1 MARRLMYI
9 LPSVVLVLSAV
20 FPAWGYVAW
29 DSRVRFMEDLTKDFI
44 RLIPRS
50 MGKYIY
56 ENRYDF
62 FRGMTFMDRNIM
74 SSPKKLRDLEEIR
87 REAYA
92 RLMRD
97 IPYCVQ
103 AFKGGEIKLDT
114 SANNLAGR
122 LGMITYSII
131 LQKIPEFPDLAY
143 LERFYR
149 AMEEIVTEGIIDVWV
164 FYDGYGDYCSLGELM
179 ETLKIGDM
187 ATYKYIRDK
196 NYNANM
202 KEDMYSVF
210 RAPEQ
215 FTPHIVVTNRHVN
228 NIYSNMVNSVADTF
242 TYIWKDSGMDL
253 AHPSYAAPPGTIV
266 SRPSRRAILSGGSV
280 QKPSTKDSVVNRM
293 VEAREAVLEETLDDA
308 EQQRSEAAEAQDVA
322 D

>member
-1 MARRLMYI
+1 MARRLMCI
-9 LPSVVLVLSAV
+9 LPSVVLVLATV

-29 DSRVRFMEDLTKDFI
+29 DTRVRFMEDLTKDFI

-74 SSPKKLRDLEEIR
+74 SNPRKIIDMEEVR

-97 IPYCVQ
+97 VPYCVQ
-103 AFKGGEIKLDT
+103 AFKGGAIKLDT
-114 SANNLAGR
+114 HANNLAGR

-143 LERFYR
+143 LEKFNRT
-149 AMEEIVTEGIIDVWV
+149 MEELVSEGVLDVWV

-179 ETLKIGDM
+179 ETLKVGDM
-187 ATYKYIRDK
+187 ATYKHIRDRDF
-196 NYNANM
+196 NAKM
-202 KEDMYSVF
+202 KEDMYAVF

-215 FTPHIVVTNRHVN
+215 FTPHIILSNRQVN
-228 NIYSNMVNSVADTF
+228 NIYGNMVNSVADTL
-242 TYIWKDSGMDL
+242 TYIWKVSGMDL
-253 AHPSYAAPPGTIV
+253 AHPSYAAPPGTII
-266 SRPSRRAILSGGSV
+266 SRPSRRAILSGGSL
-280 QKPSTKDSVVNRM
+280 QKPSSKDSIVNRM
-293 VEAREAVLEETLDDA
+293 VEAREAILEDNLEDA
-308 EQQRSEAAEAQDVA
+308 EQKRTEGAAAQDVV

>member
-1 MARRLMYI
+1 MARRLIRI
-9 LPSVVLVLSAV
+9 LPSLVLVFATA

-29 DSRVRFMEDLTKDFI
+29 DTRVRFMEDLTKDFL

-62 FRGMTFMDRNIM
+62 FRGMTFMTRDVM
-74 SSPKKLRDLEEIR
+74 SNPRKIRDMEEIR

-97 IPYCVQ
+97 VPYCVQ
-103 AFKGGEIKLDT
+103 AFKGGAIKLDT
-114 SANNLAGR
+114 HANNLAGR

-131 LQKIPEFPDLAY
+131 LQKMPEFPDLIY
-143 LERFYR
+143 LEKFSRS
-149 AMEEIVTEGIIDVWV
+149 MEELISESVIDVWV

-179 ETLKIGDM
+179 ETLKMGDM
-187 ATYKYIRDK
+187 PTYKYYRDR
-196 NYNANM
+196 NFNAKM
-202 KEDMYSVF
+202 KEDMYAVF

-215 FTPHIVVTNRHVN
+215 FTPHIVLTNRHVN
-228 NIYSNMVNSVADTF
+228 NIYSNMINAIADTF
-242 TYIWKDSGMDL
+242 TYIWKASGMDL
-253 AHPSYAAPPGTIV
+253 AHPSYAAPPGTIID
-266 SRPSRRAILSGGSV
+266 RPSRRAILSGGSV
-280 QKPSTKDSVVNRM
+280 QRPSRKESVWNRL
-293 VEAREAVLEETLDDA
+293 VEQGEAALEESLDQA
-308 EQQRSEAAEAQDVA
+308 QERRSEAAAAEDVV

>member
-1 MARRLMYI
+1 MARRLMCI
-9 LPSVVLVLSAV
+9 LPAIVLVMASV

-62 FRGMTFMDRNIM
+62 FRGMTFMDRDVMANPRKI
-74 SSPKKLRDLEEIR
+74 RDMEEIR

-103 AFKGGEIKLDT
+103 AFKGGAIKLDT
-114 SANNLAGR
+114 HANNVSGR
-122 LGMITYSII
+122 LGMIAYSIF
-131 LQKIPEFPDLAY
+131 LQKIPEFPDLIY
-143 LERFYR
+143 LERFTR
-149 AMEEIVTEGIIDVWV
+149 TMEELISESTIDVWV

-179 ETLKIGDM
+179 ETLNVGDM
-187 ATYKYIRDK
+187 PTFKYIRDRD
-196 NYNANM
+196 YNAKM
-202 KEDMYSVF
+202 KEDMFSIF
-210 RAPEQ
+210 RAPDQ
-215 FTPHIVVTNRHVN
+215 FTPHIVLTNRHVN
-228 NIYSNMVNSVADTF
+228 NIYSNMINGIADAF
-242 TYIWKDSGMDL
+242 TYIWKASGMDL
-253 AHPSYAAPPGTIV
+253 AHPSYAAPPGTIIN
-266 SRPSRRAILSGGSV
+266 RPGRRAILSGGSV
-280 QKPSTKDSVVNRM
+280 QKPGRKEAIWNRL
-293 VEAREAVLEETLDDA
+293 VEEGQEALEESLDQA
-308 EQQRSEAAEAQDVA
+308 QERRSEAATADDVV